1 MPSRRKHRRRRRPRQ
16 RRMREGV
23 SDRDDANL
31 MAKPRPSASPLSF
44 VLSEPSGGV
53 REQRKD
59 QTGLRSEMAAQRLRA
74 AILARDLVQ
83 EPLELGYVTVNRL
96 LEASVGSIFARDLV
110 ERLLASRRV

>member
-1 MPSRRKHRRRRRPRQ
+1 
-16 RRMREGV
+16 MREGA
-23 SDRDDANL
+23 SDRGDAN
-31 MAKPRPSASPLSF
+31 ATTKSRPSASPLSF
-44 VLSEPSGGV
+44 ALSQPSGGV
-53 REQRKD
+53 REQGID

-96 LEASVGSIFARDLV
+96 LEASVGSIFARDLI